1 MVKTGKSC
9 KNQGVTSTPLT
20 IDSRARVAVL
30 ANSQLAA
37 AIRQRGSERVQTEV
51 RQRCQ
56 RMTDSKGKQ
65 VCGPSA
71 AVQAGWNCV
80 SEEIEVGHVLTPLDQ
95 ANKLRERLRWI
106 SVGSGS
112 KDKRGL
118 GYPPVLVAPL
128 LKPSKV
134 VKESSFMAFVDLWSD
149 EEALLDSELTDE
161 LEFGCPIVIPT
172 LGNAGLEAA
181 VSSLENAVKSPDKG
195 QRGGLSVVVPES
207 YLSSVKN
214 VSWDKQGRQNASPT
228 LTAAETVADML
239 DSIGVGCPGW
249 NTCSIS
255 KLRKRADTTCSP
267 TATCAEEDDDLRA
280 FRKSHQEKAACL
292 KEHADN
298 SDFDRALDE
307 HDAIVSRQIES
318 AVSQLA
324 TAMGVVNPPEET
336 VQSSDNAADVL
347 RRVLGGHQRG
357 KFSKTILDSR
367 TIIPSHLREDPA
379 ERMVRLDLRRD
390 LLGYSLPTEFITP
403 ERVSSKSDRE
413 RKGSVMR
420 EINKECKGLPGRS
433 LLSLLAHGT
442 NEDVYRRAIIS
453 GNRRRF
459 RNTLSSKFEIAAHR
473 SSLIEEL
480 TNKIRELCAKTK
492 HSDSPR
498 TKSVA
503 ASQLETVCKSLSGG
517 VAMVG
522 VLSKK
527 TSKASRTIRGGFWV

>member
-56 RMTDSKGKQ
+56 RTTDSKGKQ

-214 VSWDKQGRQNASPT
+214 VSWDKQCCQNASPT

-267 TATCAEEDDDLRA
+267 TAACAEEDDDLRA
-280 FRKSHQEKAACL
+280 FRKSLQE
-292 KEHADN
+292 
-298 SDFDRALDE
+298 
-307 HDAIVSRQIES
+307 
-318 AVSQLA
+318 
-324 TAMGVVNPPEET
+324 
-336 VQSSDNAADVL
+336 
-347 RRVLGGHQRG
+347 
-357 KFSKTILDSR
+357 
-367 TIIPSHLREDPA
+367 
-379 ERMVRLDLRRD
+379 
-390 LLGYSLPTEFITP
+390 
-403 ERVSSKSDRE
+403 
-413 RKGSVMR
+413 
-420 EINKECKGLPGRS
+420 
-433 LLSLLAHGT
+433 
-442 NEDVYRRAIIS
+442 
-453 GNRRRF
+453 
-459 RNTLSSKFEIAAHR
+459 
-473 SSLIEEL
+473 
-480 TNKIRELCAKTK
+480 
-492 HSDSPR
+492 
-498 TKSVA
+498 
-503 ASQLETVCKSLSGG
+503 
-517 VAMVG
+517 
-522 VLSKK
+522 
-527 TSKASRTIRGGFWV
+527 